1 VTYGAGI
8 RGIMNGQP
16 VSELRRARG
25 RTGRTVRAEDARLR
39 LGLGAADL
47 RSVSEVRRELREL
60 LDDRAKPDRSAVAEL
75 LTSEL
80 VANALVHTDREAVVT
95 AVVSGRALRVE
106 VRDFAEQRPV
116 PRPSPAQGEPDA
128 ARQRTNG
135 RGLVLVRALADAW
148 GVCAHGVGKT
158 VWFELTDLTTDAA
171 SGLTTDAA
179 SGLTTDPTTGVRTG
193 RAVVDAAAVDAAAVD
208 AAAAGAAGRATGEAA
223 SGPAGTPD
231 VGAARGLSLDGDAA

>member
-1 VTYGAGI
+1 MTYGAGI

-171 SGLTTDAA
+171 SGLTTD
-179 SGLTTDPTTGVRTG
+179 PTTGVRTG
-193 RAVVDAAAVDAAAVD
+193 RAVVDAAAVD

>member
-1 VTYGAGI
+1 MTYGAGI

-25 RTGRTVRAEDARLR
+25 RAGRTGRAEDARLR

-60 LDDRAKPDRSAVAEL
+60 LDDRAEPDRSAVAEL

-95 AVVSGRALRVE
+95 AVVSGGELHVE
-106 VRDFAEQRPV
+106 VRDFAESGPA
-116 PRPSPAQGEPDA
+116 PRPSPAQEEPDA
-128 ARQRTNG
+128 AVQRTNG

-148 GVCAHGVGKT
+148 GVRAHGVGKT
-158 VWFELTDLTTDAA
+158 VWFELTDLTTGAA
-171 SGLTTDAA
+171 SGLTTDRAA
-179 SGLTTDPTTGVRTG
+179 
-193 RAVVDAAAVDAAAVD
+193 VDTAAVDAAAEPT
-208 AAAAGAAGRATGEAA
+208 AAGAAGRATGEAA
-223 SGPAGTPD
+223 DGPAGAPD